1 MHTLSPMMTFGPI
14 CAVESICAVSAITA
28 LGWMPGK
35 YSSCGKKIGQYP
47 GHGHP
52 RIRSSDEDLM
62 TGGKRSGHENSR
74 SLALL
79 GVGKINFFFGK
90 CQVAFPGLICCGK
103 AE

>member
-35 YSSCGKKIGQYP
+35 YSSCGKKIGSTLAMATRVFGY
-47 GHGHP
+47 
-52 RIRSSDEDLM
+52 SDEDLGE
-62 TGGKRSGHENSR
+62 GGKRSGHENSR

-90 CQVAFPGLICCGK
+90 RQVAFPGLICCGK